1 MNRINLKIKHGELVA
16 VVGKVGSGKSSL
28 LNSLFGEMVKF
39 RGAINL
45 DGSFAYVPQQA
56 WLQNSSLRDN
66 ILFGRSFDEEDYNRV
81 IRECALASDIN
92 ILSFGDQTEI
102 GENVLNF

>member
-1 MNRINLKIKHGELVA
+1 MA
-16 VVGKVGSGKSSL
+16 VVGQVGSGKSSL

-39 RGAINL
+39 RGTINL

-66 ILFGRSFDEEDYNRV
+66 ILFGKPFNEEDYSRV
-81 IRECALASDIN
+81 IKACALATDMN
-92 ILSFGDQTEI
+92 ILSSGDQTEI
-102 GENVLNF
+102 GENVLSF